1 MTFETLQA
9 FQSDME
15 KAIRTLSAQQLALV
29 QQFGEAQR
37 DVLSTPSAWTTPE
50 TYTQIQGLLGKFVQA
65 NQEFVTASVSATQT
79 YWTSHLSD
87 GQSAFAN
94 AQTVVQEAKRTV
106 EAAFTPPKATSKKSS
121 K

>member
-65 NQEFVTASVSATQT
+65 NQEFVTASVSDTQT
-79 YWTSHLSD
+79 YWTSHLSE

-94 AQTVVQEAKRTV
+94 AQTVIQEAKRTV